1 MRLLA
6 LLLIG
11 GIGAALSAWGLHRG
25 GRPARAG
32 ALLGVVALLGVT
44 GAAFALRPG
53 RIDVS
58 GEPVTGLFDAH
69 LVATD
74 YLRLIVGLW
83 GLESVVLVVVAWL
96 LGGLARLRGLLP
108 ATLAAMTG
116 GTVALASADLAVGF
130 AAGAATGLGALVIS
144 LHGDGPAAVAAAA
157 RDLRVNVVGGAVLLG
172 CLAVVPIAGR
182 LALAGGDPGAAAGSP
197 AFTGVPAIGLVAV
210 VTTLVVAARWGI
222 LPFHVRVSRLADLV
236 PPETL
241 PLLLAWIAVPV
252 TVVAIAMV
260 DRLVTPLALPL
271 DGERALLVVIALA
284 SMVLGALAAMVHDDL
299 RHAVAYVVVGEAGL
313 LVLAIA
319 AFDPAA
325 WGAGRSW
332 IVVLAASKTAL
343 LVWSAVIEDRFG
355 TRSVPDLRGWI
366 RRSPFLAVALV
377 LTALATLGI
386 PGWIAYDARTALAA
400 LGAGPPWDLVLVIA
414 SVLTLA
420 VYARLLIVGTG
431 QPTSRVDRA
440 APEWVAPVGRTW
452 ALRRPVAPAARTA
465 TVDAAPVLLEGQE
478 EPLPRRG
485 PRRIRP
491 GSSPTL
497 ATRVEVAGQRVATA
511 ARRDRA
517 PLLSAAVLT
526 LAILAVL
533 TSWGALNLGS
543 AAAEPAPILNG
554 AGTD

>member
-1 MRLLA
+1 VRLLA

-11 GIGAALSAWGLHRG
+11 GIGAGVSAWGLQRG
-25 GRPARAG
+25 GRAARAG
-32 ALLGVVALLGVT
+32 ALAGIVALLGVT
-44 GAAFALRPG
+44 VAAFALRPG

-69 LVATD
+69 LVATE
-74 YLRLIVGLW
+74 YLRLIAGLW
-83 GLESVVLVVVAWL
+83 GIESVVLVLVAWL

-130 AAGAATGLGALVIS
+130 AAGAATGLAALAIS
-144 LHGDGPAAVAAAA
+144 LRAEGPASVAAAA
-157 RDLRVNVVGGAVLLG
+157 RDLRVNLVGGALALG
-172 CLAVVPIAGR
+172 CLAVVPVAGR
-182 LALAGGDPGAAAGSP
+182 LALAGTGSDGGPAAATL
-197 AFTGVPAIGLVAV
+197 TGVPAMGMVAV
-210 VTTLVVAARWGI
+210 VTTLIVAARWGI

-241 PLLLAWIAVPV
+241 PLLLAWMAVPL
-252 TVVAIAMV
+252 TVVAIAMI

-271 DGERALLVVIALA
+271 DGERALLVLIALA
-284 SMVLGALAAMVHDDL
+284 SMVGGALAALFHDDL
-299 RHAVAYVVVGEAGL
+299 RHAVAYVVVAEAGL

-343 LVWSAVIEDRFG
+343 LAWSAVVEDRFG
-355 TRSVPDLRGWI
+355 TRSVPDLRGWV
-366 RRSPFLAVALV
+366 RRSPLLALALV
-377 LTALATLGI
+377 LTAAATIGI
-386 PGWIAYDARTALAA
+386 PGWIAYDARTTLAS
-400 LGAGPPWDLVLVIA
+400 LGAAAPWDVLLVVC
-414 SVLTLA
+414 SVLTLP
-420 VYARLLIVGTG
+420 VYGRLLAVGAG

-440 APEWVAPVGRTW
+440 APEWLAPPGRSW
-452 ALRRPVAPAARTA
+452 RVPRPGPQAAGERL
-465 TVDAAPVLLEGQE
+465 PVLLEGQE
-478 EPLPRRG
+478 EPASGKARARSATSPGTGTRLQVLG
-485 PRRIRP
+485 DRI
-491 GSSPTL
+491 
-497 ATRVEVAGQRVATA
+497 VAA
-511 ARRDRA
+511 ARRDRT

-533 TSWGALNLGS
+533 TSVGVLDLAT